1 MVLPLSP
8 ENRNGQKRDIGEKT
22 GRTAGVKKKKKK
34 KGYHELLEKIS
45 I

>member
-34 KGYHELLEKIS
+34 GYHELLEKIS